1 MEQPALSST
10 LVIEDAVLE
19 RRLRRPADLAR
30 FAAVVATLAGV
41 TLLAYVA
48 QSTTSGISQ
57 DITQGAHRLPGAL
70 LLASSLVS
78 GTGALLL
85 PLFSIIDLLVRR
97 RTRQLIESI
106 GALLV
111 TVLILSVTSW
121 ALITFGSDRLLG
133 AFAGAVAR
141 AHANPFNILLSGL
154 AAFTTVSRMM
164 SRGRWQAATLV
175 VLGSIALADI
185 ISGGIT
191 AAGLGASVLL
201 GWATGLLFR
210 YLLGTETTRPT
221 GYEIADTMANIGH
234 PLSLLRASEEIEA
247 GRRYVATTSDGEHLD
262 LVVLDRDLDGAGLAT
277 AIYRSLRLRDDPGT
291 AGTSMRR
298 RLDRMSL
305 NSWAIASAGINTP
318 HLISVAEVGPDS
330 SVLVYEHIPGR
341 LLNVMSPTVADAELV
356 GTWEIVRDL
365 QVARIA
371 HRALTAEN
379 LLLSHNG
386 QVYVQGVEDGV
397 IAASDV
403 LLRIDIAEA
412 LCTLAMLSD
421 PHRAIAAG
429 RVVLGDAG
437 LARALPALQPVALNR
452 GTRLALKANRDLLST
467 LRIGL
472 LELLPE
478 GEVEQIEIERL
489 KPRTLLTITA
499 GTIAAYLLLS
509 QFAKVSIVDL
519 FKQANVGW
527 MFIGL
532 GLSALT
538 YLAATL
544 TFIGVIPERI
554 SLWKTFQA
562 QWAASFATLVAPPTL
577 GSVAINIRFLSRQG
591 LNSANAAASVAVAQA
606 LAFLSHIGLLFLMIV
621 VAGTSKDFA
630 FRPPRTAIIVAV
642 IIVLIAAVLST
653 IPAVRKLVA
662 QKIGPII
669 SQVVPRMTSLAN
681 QPARLA
687 TGVFGV
693 LLLNLGYCLCLVAS
707 VRAFT
712 PTASIAA
719 ISLVYL
725 AGSVVAQAA
734 PTPGGLGAVEAA
746 LAAGLT
752 ATGIDGA
759 LALSAT
765 LLFRLWT
772 FWIPTIPG
780 WLAFNRLQRSG
791 DL

>member
-1 MEQPALSST
+1 MEQPAFAST

-30 FAAVVATLAGV
+30 FAAVGAAIAGV

-48 QSTTSGISQ
+48 QSTTSGIDH
-57 DITQGAHRLPGAL
+57 DITQGANRLPAFVL
-70 LLASSLVS
+70 LVASLVS
-78 GTGALLL
+78 GIGALLL
-85 PLFSIIDLLVRR
+85 PAFSIIDLIIRQ

-111 TVLILSVTSW
+111 TVILLSVTSW
-121 ALITFGSDRLLG
+121 ALVKFGSDRLLG
-133 AFAGAVAR
+133 AFAGATKR
-141 AHANPFNILLSGL
+141 ADAVPFNIMLSGL
-154 AAFTTVSRMM
+154 AAFTTVARMM
-164 SRGRWQAATLV
+164 SRGRWQAATLI
-175 VLGSIALADI
+175 VLGCIALADI

-191 AAGLGASVLL
+191 AAGLGASVLF

-210 YLLGTETTRPT
+210 YLLGTDTTRPS
-221 GYEIADTMANIGH
+221 GYEIAETMANIGH
-234 PLSLLRASEEIEA
+234 PLTLLRAAEEIQA
-247 GRRYVATTSDGEHLD
+247 GRRYDATTNNGLRLD
-262 LVVLDRDLDGAGLAT
+262 LVVLDRDLEGAGLAT

-298 RLDRMSL
+298 RLDRMAL
-305 NSWAIASAGINTP
+305 NSWAIATAGINTP

-341 LLNVMSPTVADAELV
+341 LLGSMSPTIGDAELV
-356 GTWEIVRDL
+356 GAWNIVRDL
-365 QVARIA
+365 QDARIA
-371 HRALTAEN
+371 HRSLTAEN
-379 LLLSHNG
+379 LLLG
-386 QVYVQGVEDGV
+386 QDGNVYVKGVEDGV

-412 LCTLAMLSD
+412 LCTLAMLST
-421 PHRAIAAG
+421 PARAIASG
-429 RVVLGDAG
+429 RVVLGDTG
-437 LARALPALQPVALNR
+437 LARALPALQPVALNQV
-452 GTRLALKANRDLLST
+452 TRSAIKDHRDLLST
-467 LRIGL
+467 LRTGL
-472 LELLPE
+472 LDLLPD

-489 KPRTLLTITA
+489 KPRTFITIAA
-499 GTIAAYLLLS
+499 GTIAGYLLLT
-509 QFAKVSIVDL
+509 QFAKVSILDL
-519 FKQANVGW
+519 FRKADSGW
-527 MFIGL
+527 MLIGL
-532 GLSALT
+532 GFSALT

-544 TFIGVIPERI
+544 SLMGVIPERI
-554 SLWKTFQA
+554 SFWKTFQA

-577 GSVAINIRFLSRQG
+577 GSVAINVRFLSRQG
-591 LNSANAAASVAVAQA
+591 LNSALAGASVAVAQV
-606 LAFLSHIGLLFLMIV
+606 LAFFSHIGLLFFMIV
-621 VAGTSKDFA
+621 VAGTSRDFA
-630 FRPPRTAIIVAV
+630 FRPPRTAIIVV
-642 IIVLIAAVLST
+642 ILVVLLAAVLFT
-653 IPAVRKLVA
+653 VPAVRKFVLAKV
-662 QKIGPII
+662 GPIV

-681 QPARLA
+681 QPAKLA

-712 PTASIAA
+712 PHASIAA

-752 ATGIDGA
+752 ATGLDGA

-772 FWIPTIPG
+772 FWVPTIPG
-780 WLAFNRLQRSG
+780 WLAFNHLQRTG